1 MDKAESPKWLR
12 VAIAQ
17 GLGKLVVLRL
27 ANQPPEEMIKATAE
41 VWVQVILNQRIYGG
55 WIESED
61 KWRIEQAFMRL
72 CAECERF
79 PAPKA
84 LLDRLPKR
92 KVIELPKPEHKPP
105 SPEQQQRIA
114 KMLAELGVGRNAK
127 RKRA

>member
-1 MDKAESPKWLR
+1 MADEKWLKR
-12 VAIAQ
+12 TVAQ

-41 VWVQVILNQRIYGG
+41 VWVQVILSQRIYGG
-55 WIESED
+55 WQEKED

-79 PAPKA
+79 PAPKM

-92 KVIELPKPEHKPP
+92 KTLELPPPQPKPLT
-105 SPEQQQRIA
+105 PEQQA
-114 KMLAELGVGRNAK
+114 HVSKMLNEWRGVLNAK
-127 RKRA
+127 R